1 VPEVF
6 LNWGCVQVIQM
17 VSVIFRERF
26 GDDVNSL
33 SILFQATVA
42 AGDAD
47 KAAEL
52 LDHMKE
58 RNMQLPRASLTTCSC
73 DIDGVVV
80 RASVQYALSP
90 NSHFF
95 GLAALYARCRSDF
108 VEDICSKRLLR
119 HHGLRVSGFHCC
131 LC

>member
-1 VPEVF
+1 MPEVL

-58 RNMQLPRASLTTCSC
+58 RSMQLPRASLTTCSC

-80 RASVQYALSP
+80 RASVQYAL
-90 NSHFF
+90 
-95 GLAALYARCRSDF
+95 AQRS
-108 VEDICSKRLLR
+108 LLR
-119 HHGLRVSGFHCC
+119 TDRTLRSMPF
-131 LC
+131 